1 MLLLECANTK
11 KINIKLNTLNI
22 IIMNQIEKLKAVL
35 EQEEKQNEEV
45 FTKSA
50 WCREHKFDIQADVLY
65 KEYEAKRK
73 LMQTIKMK
81 VIDELLEV

>member
-1 MLLLECANTK
+1 
-11 KINIKLNTLNI
+11 
-22 IIMNQIEKLKAVL
+22 MNQIEKLKAVL
-35 EQEEKQNEEV
+35 KQEEKQNEEV

-73 LMQTIKMK
+73 LMETIKMK
-81 VIDELLEV
+81 VIDEILEV

>member
-1 MLLLECANTK
+1 
-11 KINIKLNTLNI
+11 
-22 IIMNQIEKLKAVL
+22 MNQIEKLKAVL
-35 EQEEKQNEEV
+35 KQEEKQNEEV

-81 VIDELLEV
+81 VIDEILEV

>member
-1 MLLLECANTK
+1 
-11 KINIKLNTLNI
+11 
-22 IIMNQIEKLKAVL
+22 MNQIEKLKAVL
-35 EQEEKQNEEV
+35 KQEEKQNEEV

-73 LMQTIKMK
+73 PMQTIYMK
-81 VIDELLEV
+81 VIDEILEV

>member
-1 MLLLECANTK
+1 MDK
-11 KINIKLNTLNI
+11 
-22 IIMNQIEKLKAVL
+22 IEKLVRVL
-35 EQEEKQNEEV
+35 LQEEQANEKV
-45 FTKSA
+45 FEKSA

-81 VIDELLEV
+81 VIDEIIEV

>member
-1 MLLLECANTK
+1 
-11 KINIKLNTLNI
+11 
-22 IIMNQIEKLKAVL
+22 MNQIEKLKAVL
-35 EQEEKQNEEV
+35 KQEEKQNEEV

-73 LMQTIKMK
+73 LMQTIYMK
-81 VIDELLEV
+81 VIDEILEV